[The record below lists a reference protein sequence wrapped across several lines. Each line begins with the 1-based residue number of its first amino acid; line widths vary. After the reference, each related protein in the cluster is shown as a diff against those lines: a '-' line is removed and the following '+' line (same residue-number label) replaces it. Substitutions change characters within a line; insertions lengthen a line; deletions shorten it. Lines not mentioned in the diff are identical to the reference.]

1 MLNNERRKV
10 GVAAVTLSVLLS
22 VVVGTLMGGWGVV
35 GSVDGL
41 FFGLAR
47 PNATVGVAALP
58 LPKTRPP
65 VRSEP
70 QPAGAPPG
78 SLGSLVSPPSSHRP
92 AHTTRSTSL
101 SLSTSSPRTSR
112 KQDRIAALKQEI
124 QTAKGKYRHLLT
136 QRLKVL
142 TRS

>member
-10 GVAAVTLSVLLS
+10 GVAAVTLGVLLS

-47 PNATVGVAALP
+47 PNAPVGVVALP
-58 LPKTRPP
+58 LPKTRPA

-78 SLGSLVSPPSSHRP
+78 SLGSLVSPPSSHRL

-124 QTAKGKYRHLLT
+124 QTAKGKHRHLLT